1 MKRILTL
8 ILSVL
13 FAFGLTSCSKPI
25 EGNFTFVAPDGA
37 PALAIAKFI
46 NDDENFGTEAN
57 FEYSVVSSGAINNA
71 IVSSASDFV
80 VMPLNSATKLYK
92 NKEEDYVMYV
102 MAAVLTHGNFYI
114 MSKADIDDVQDLI
127 GRVVFVPNPGKVP
140 DWTFQA
146 ALKGLNI
153 DYQESDQP
161 VSGKV
166 AIKYFNSPQE
176 FNALLIQN
184 PENVGLVPE
193 PAVSVLKGKGVSA
206 VLDLQQMFDAEKS
219 AYPQAVLMVKKSV
232 AEKHPELITKI
243 GNAFST
249 NVEWVKSNPTLAVN
263 AVKAKFETTSLN
275 PDVINSATVDGCKIF
290 WQSATNA
297 KLEVNAYIQRI
308 TQIDQISASI
318 VGDDFFFK
326 G

>member
-25 EGNFTFVAPDGA
+25 EGDFTFVAPDGA

-57 FEYSVVSSGAINNA
+57 FEYSVVSSTAINNA
-71 IVSSASDFV
+71 ILGSASDFV

-92 NKEEDYVMYV
+92 NNGKEDYV

-146 ALKGLNI
+146 ALKGLNVE
-153 DYQESDQP
+153 YVKNDQP

-166 AIKYFNSPQE
+166 AIKYFNSPQD

-249 NVEWVKSNPTLAVN
+249 NVEWVKSNPSSAVN
-263 AVKAKFETTSLN
+263 AVKAKFETTTLN

-290 WQSATNA
+290 WQSATDA
-297 KLEVNAYIQRI
+297 KTEVNAYIQRI
-308 TQIDQISASI
+308 TQIDQVSASI